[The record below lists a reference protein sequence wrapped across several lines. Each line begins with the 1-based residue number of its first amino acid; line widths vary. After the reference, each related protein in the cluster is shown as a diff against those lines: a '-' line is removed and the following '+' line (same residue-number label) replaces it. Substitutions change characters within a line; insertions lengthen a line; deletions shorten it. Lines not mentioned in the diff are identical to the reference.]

1 LNHIT
6 SDKLL
11 TMVNISR
18 PTLFKRLKRAFNSN
32 GVITFPD
39 AGTFFVRKSATPG
52 KPYEI
57 LPMNY
62 NPETVTDA
70 DIVKGILEQLKNMRG
85 VVCEDCKA
93 QVVDKV
99 IKQLEAK

>member
-1 LNHIT
+1 MIT

-11 TMVNISR
+11 TMVDISR
-18 PTLFKRLKRAFNSN
+18 PTLFKRLKRAFEST
-32 GVITFPD
+32 GVVSFHD
-39 AGTFFVRKSATPG
+39 AGTFFVRKSATRG
-52 KPYEI
+52 KGYEI
-57 LPMNY
+57 LPVNY
-62 NPETVTDA
+62 NPQAFSDA

-99 IKQLEAK
+99 IEQLEEKAK